1 MKNLG
6 KKITSLLCSAI
17 IGISSLA
24 LPAAPVFAD
33 INNLQVDAK
42 NTSTG
47 VFLDWKDTGE
57 NVTYYVYRSEDAN
70 IYVNIGRTDVSE
82 YTDKSASSGKTYYYI
97 INNQRSNP
105 KNTTPQAQIKVNFA
119 IPNTVPIKEVNNKY
133 SGIQLIWESGLSNI
147 TYYVYKSAD
156 NGKTYKNI
164 AETKIL
170 EYFDK
175 DVEDWKTYS
184 YIISTKK
191 ETPKDL
197 SNKRNV
203 VAHVGT
209 KITKLENVAGG
220 IKITYV
226 CGSLVAKPMIFRQEG
241 TTVKEFSKTTR
252 KAVAETKTSGTVC
265 TFIDTNVEEGK
276 TYSYIIGSATSH
288 EEKPST
294 IRYGKV
300 ALKEQKITR
309 FENHSDGI
317 TVYFSMQAG
326 VSKYRIFRKTNGKWV
341 GVGDSPTNSFRDKF
355 KAQNDTNYT
364 YTIRALDENGKLDG
378 PYNDTGF
385 TTKYYSVV
393 SSLKVANEAD
403 GQKLTWAAV
412 PGVKYYAPVV
422 YWPSTKVPGQYEW
435 TSIGVVSTN
444 SAKFKNVKAGT
455 TYKYSVRPCANDKKA
470 ALNYDYAT
478 PVSVRFLTP
487 PQLTKLK
494 NITQGQ
500 ELKWNA
506 VSGVSQYRL
515 FVRSSAS
522 ESWKKVADVAGTYY
536 LNKNVKNNTQYYY
549 TIRGIDSKGN
559 FITGYNS
566 YKSGKFYSAPK
577 ITGLQCLEND
587 LLVSWNT
594 VSGVSRYKVMM
605 KNNNKGSDT
614 NYTTLGYC
622 SNRDYWYVNN
632 PKEGQIYDFVVVC
645 ADSNG
650 NEISGWS
657 YGLYTT
663 YKKPEKQQAA
673 PAATPVVTP
682 KVEPLPAAVPG
693 NRVVVSIISETTKEC
708 VVNYHKDQDSSIRQ
722 ATVTKLSKK
731 IVTARANSK
740 DVITTFQYQLQFK
753 DGKKEKVY
761 FRKDVNEGRR
771 IVTGYDAR
779 RGIITYKTS
788 KTNRTGTSKAVVY
801 KTFSPNTSINNM
813 RWTDTEENHG
823 RKAELGF
830 YGKVYQFKMY
840 EGDKFLNIYE
850 YYVQYSTKD
859 VKNIVDNGWYKSS
872 PKKGGEEIM
881 LCFKSL
887 NNMTMAPYKSGDAA
901 IVKTYV
907 NYALKNPGK
916 ALIILATKE
925 KLYITLP
932 VKNSNFATMFKS
944 LYPNSNKGVYNGKW
958 YEYGEIGNPRMQ
970 LAVKKWRS
978 SPNDD
983 IKDCHWSSSTLC
995 FDGVV
1000 LKAKTSL

>member
-70 IYVNIGRTDVSE
+70 IYVNIGRTDASE
-82 YTDKSASSGKTYYYI
+82 YTDKSASNGKTYYYI

-105 KNTTPQAQIKVNFA
+105 KNIIPQAKINVSFA
-119 IPNTVPIKEVNNKY
+119 IPDTVPIKEVNNKY
-133 SGIQLIWESGLSNI
+133 SGIQLVWESGLSNI

-203 VAHVGT
+203 EAHVGT

-220 IKITYV
+220 IKVTYV

-252 KAVAETKTSGTVC
+252 KAIAETKASGTVC
-265 TFIDTNVEEGK
+265 TFIDKNVEEGK
-276 TYSYIIGSATSH
+276 TYSYIIGTSSSH

-309 FENHSDGI
+309 FENHSGGI

-355 KAQNDTNYT
+355 NAQNNTSYT

-393 SSLKVANEAD
+393 SSLKVTNEAD
-403 GQKLTWAAV
+403 GQKLTWTAV

-478 PVSVRFLTP
+478 PVSVKFLAP

-506 VSGVSQYRL
+506 VSGVGQYRL
-515 FVRSSAS
+515 FVRSSAN

-577 ITGLQCLEND
+577 ITGLQCLESD

-605 KNNNKGSDT
+605 KNNNNGSDT

-663 YKKPEKQQAA
+663 YKKPVKQQAA
-673 PAATPVVTP
+673 PAPAPVSTPTVAPPVQ
-682 KVEPLPAAVPG
+682 VPG
-693 NRVVVSIISETTKEC
+693 NRVVVDILSETANEC
-708 VVNYHKDQDSSIRQ
+708 VVNYHKYEDSTIRKT
-722 ATVTKLSKK
+722 TVKKISKK
-731 IVTARANSK
+731 ASYTANVSK
-740 DVITTFQYQLQFK
+740 KEIYIKYNYVLQFK
-753 DGKKEKVY
+753 DGKKEKVS
-761 FRKDVNEGRR
+761 FVKLVSEGR
-771 IVTGYDAR
+771 ILITGFN
-779 RGIITYKTS
+779 S
-788 KTNRTGTSKAVVY
+788 KTNVIQYETTKSKRNGTSKVSIV
-801 KTFSPNTSINNM
+801 KTFAVNKTLNKIY
-813 RWTDTEENHG
+813 ENEM
-823 RKAELGF
+823 KF
-830 YGKVYQFKMY
+830 YGKIYQFKVTC
-840 EGDKFLNIYE
+840 GDKSFNE
-850 YYVQYSTKD
+850 YYVEYTENDVRAIMSNKNYEKSPAANGEMILLYLNKKLSATNKNST
-859 VKNIVDNGWYKSS
+859 W
-872 PKKGGEEIM
+872 
-881 LCFKSL
+881 
-887 NNMTMAPYKSGDAA
+887 
-901 IVKTYV
+901 VKTSAGDVTADTYF
-907 NYALKNPGK
+907 
-916 ALIILATKE
+916 ATAQK
-925 KLYITLP
+925 KPAGTIMRIQGNKSMIYLP
-932 VKNSNFATMFKS
+932 VKNSNFKAMFKKVFPGS
-944 LYPNSNKGVYNGKW
+944 HGGTYTGNWYGYGYISAPGVKSFKVLRTDNYDGTGIT
-958 YEYGEIGNPRMQ
+958 EYVNLNI
-970 LAVKKWRS
+970 
-978 SPNDD
+978 
-983 IKDCHWSSSTLC
+983 
-995 FDGVV
+995 DGIYFRTQ
-1000 LKAKTSL
+1000 KTM